1 MKESL
6 RSYIQTRANQQ
17 GLSLSEVCLRANI
30 SRQTLYSLHQVPE
43 KLPALKTIV
52 SLASV
57 LGVHPIK
64 LLKLIFDDLPLGP
77 QVKRSTAKYDKSA
90 FIQETIP
97 DGTLVLFGQRFTKTW
112 EVQNVGRVA
121 WENRYLQCM
130 DESISVYTNAGVR
143 LPIAD
148 NLVPEHTRIPVPYT
162 EPGAIVQLTVN
173 FTAPNSPGTFISY
186 WKSVFEDGSLCLPK
200 AQGLSVR
207 VRVSSL
213 T

>member
-1 MKESL
+1 
-6 RSYIQTRANQQ
+6 
-17 GLSLSEVCLRANI
+17 
-30 SRQTLYSLHQVPE
+30 VPE

-64 LLKLIFDDLPLGP
+64 LLKLVFDDLPLSS
-77 QVKRSTAKYDKSA
+77 QVKRSRGKFDKSA
-90 FIQETIP
+90 FVQETIP

-112 EVQNVGRVA
+112 EVQNAGRVA

-130 DESISVYTNAGVR
+130 DESISVFSDAGAK
-143 LPIAD
+143 LNIAD
-148 NLVPEHTRIPVPYT
+148 NLVPDHARIPVPYT
-162 EPGAIVQLTVN
+162 EPGAIVKLTVN
-173 FTAPNSPGTFISY
+173 FTAPKSPGTFVSY
-186 WKSVFEDGSLCLPK
+186 WKSVFEDGTLCLPK
-200 AQGLSVR
+200 AQGLSVK